1 MNNDKNLTGI
11 IVGAVI
17 VITIV
22 GGIFWYQ
29 NEKALQN
36 SDKSGGSLYIGITD
50 ATADINNVSEV
61 NMEVE
66 KVEIHSATQG
76 WTTVSSNS
84 KSYNLLTLHAE
95 GKTELYAKE
104 KVVAGAYDRVRV
116 TLGDTVV
123 KTKTKGDIKAYS
135 PSNQV
140 VMNMA
145 VNVKSEGDT
154 HLKIDFLAD
163 KSLHSTSDG
172 KYVFAPV
179 VKAESHSGAEVLVDS
194 DSNAIESAGGSVD
207 SAVEVGVD
215 IDGTTRS
222 NFMLT
227 TSSDLKVDGSVLGSV
242 KFMLGGKT
250 YTESDA
256 VQEESVS
263 GSATTNTNSNVNTG
277 ATSTINVGGALKM
290 GY

>member
-29 NEKALQN
+29 NQKALQN
-36 SDKSGGSLYIGITD
+36 RDNNGGSLYIGITD

-61 NMEVE
+61 NMEVRKIE
-66 KVEIHSATQG
+66 VHSATSG
-76 WTTVSSNS
+76 WTTVSSDS
-84 KSYNLLTLHAE
+84 KSYNLLTLKAE
-95 GKTELYAKE
+95 GKTELYAKK
-104 KVVAGAYDRVRV
+104 KVVAGTYDRVRV

-123 KTKTKGDIKAYS
+123 KTKTVGDIKAYS

-140 VMNMA
+140 VMNMT
-145 VNVKSEGDT
+145 VNVKSEGNT

-163 KSLHSTSDG
+163 KSLHTTSDG
-172 KYVFAPV
+172 KYVFSPV

-207 SAVEVGVD
+207 SQVEVGVD

-222 NFMLT
+222 NFILT
-227 TSSDLKVDGSVLGSV
+227 TSSDLKVDSSAIGSV
-242 KFMLGGKT
+242 KFILGGKT
-250 YTESDA
+250 YTESDV

-277 ATSTINVGGALKM
+277 ATSTINVGGALKV